1 MTYELSLS
9 CNFFTQ
15 IVEDTQQKK
24 GVEMNDLRI
33 FENREFGKVRTS
45 IINDEPYFNLT
56 DVCRILEIKNPS
68 DAKSRLKKD
77 GVGTTEVID
86 NIGRKQLANFINESN
101 LYKLVFQSRKPE
113 AERFA
118 DWVTSEVLPS
128 IRKHGAYM
136 TESVI
141 ERTLTDPDY
150 LIQLATTLKEEKQRR
165 IAAEEENERNKP
177 KVLFSDSCEV
187 AENSILIGEFAKR
200 LKQNGLENM
209 GQNRLFATL
218 RNQGYLCKT
227 GERRNQPTQRSMEQ
241 GLFETKVRVIN
252 NPDGSTRT
260 TTTTK
265 MTGKGQIYF
274 TNKFLGGSYGQEF

>member
-1 MTYELSLS
+1 
-9 CNFFTQ
+9 
-15 IVEDTQQKK
+15 
-24 GVEMNDLRI
+24 MNDLRI
-33 FENREFGKVRTS
+33 FENKDFGQVRTS
-45 IINDEPYFNLT
+45 IINNEPYFSLT
-56 DVCRILEIKNPS
+56 DVCRVLEINNPS
-68 DAKSRLKKD
+68 QAKTRLNLK
-77 GVGTTEVID
+77 GVISNEVLTK
-86 NIGRKQLANFINESN
+86 GGMQQANFIDESN
-101 LYKLVFQSRKPE
+101 LYKLIFQSRKPE
-113 AERFA
+113 AEKFA
-118 DWVTSEVLPS
+118 DWVTSEVLPT

-136 TESVI
+136 TETVI

-150 LIQLATTLKEEKQRR
+150 LIQLATTLKEERQRR
-165 IAAEEENERNKP
+165 LLAEEENERNRP

-200 LKQNGLENM
+200 LKQNGMPDM
-209 GQNRLFATL
+209 GQNRLFALL
-218 RNQGYLCKT
+218 RDQGYLCKG

-274 TNKFLGGSYGQEF
+274 TNKFLG

>member
-1 MTYELSLS
+1 
-9 CNFFTQ
+9 
-15 IVEDTQQKK
+15 
-24 GVEMNDLRI
+24 MNDLKI
-33 FENREFGKVRTS
+33 FENQEFGQVRTS
-45 IINDEPYFNLT
+45 IINNEPYFNLN
-56 DVCRILEIKNPS
+56 DVCRVLDIRNPS
-68 DAKSRLKKD
+68 DAKSRLRKD
-77 GVGTTEVID
+77 GVGTTEVGVVTGKKADGSDAIQYV
-86 NIGRKQLANFINESN
+86 KMNFINESN
-101 LYKLVFQSRKPE
+101 LYKLIFQSRKPE

-118 DWVTSEVLPS
+118 DWVTSEVLPT

-136 TESVI
+136 TETVI

-165 IAAEEENERNKP
+165 ILAEAENERNKP

-200 LKQNGLENM
+200 MKQNGLPNM
-209 GQNRLFATL
+209 GQNRLFTYL
-218 RNQGYLCKT
+218 RNQGYLCRN

-274 TNKFLGGSYGQEF
+274 TNKLLGEQSWKTQQF

>member
-1 MTYELSLS
+1 
-9 CNFFTQ
+9 
-15 IVEDTQQKK
+15 
-24 GVEMNDLRI
+24 MNDLRI
-33 FENREFGKVRTS
+33 FENQEFGQVRTS
-45 IINDEPYFNLT
+45 LINGEPYFNLT
-56 DVCRILEIKNPS
+56 DVCRILEINNPRQ
-68 DAKSRLKKD
+68 AKTRLNSK
-77 GVGTTEVID
+77 GVITNDILTNG
-86 NIGRKQLANFINESN
+86 GRQQANFINESN

-118 DWVTSEVLPS
+118 DWVTSEVLPT

-136 TESVI
+136 TETVI

-200 LKQNGLENM
+200 LKQNGLPNM
-209 GQNRLFATL
+209 GQNRLFALL
-218 RNQGYLCKT
+218 RDQGYLCKG
-227 GERRNQPTQRSMEQ
+227 GERKNQPTQRSMEQ

-274 TNKFLGGSYGQEF
+274 TNKFLGGWHENNYGQENIGS

>member
-1 MTYELSLS
+1 MNEL
-9 CNFFTQ
+9 Q
-15 IVEDTQQKK
+15 IFKNED
-24 GVEMNDLRI
+24 
-33 FENREFGKVRTS
+33 FGEVRTS
-45 IINDEPYFNLT
+45 IINDEPYFNLN
-56 DVCRILEIKNPS
+56 DVCRILDIRNTR
-68 DAKSRLKKD
+68 DAKSRLSEK
-77 GVGTTEVID
+77 GVATTD
-86 NIGRKQLANFINESN
+86 TLTNGGKQQANFINESN
-101 LYKLVFQSRKPE
+101 LYRLIFQSRKPE

-118 DWVTSEVLPS
+118 DWVTSEVLPT
-128 IRKHGAYM
+128 IRRHGAYM

-165 IAAEEENERNKP
+165 IAAEAENERNRP

-218 RNQGYLCKT
+218 RNQGYLCKN
-227 GERRNQPTQRSMEQ
+227 GERRNQPTQKSMEQ

-274 TNKFLGGSYGQEF
+274 TNKLLGEQSWQMQF

>member
-1 MTYELSLS
+1 
-9 CNFFTQ
+9 
-15 IVEDTQQKK
+15 
-24 GVEMNDLRI
+24 MNDLRI
-33 FENREFGKVRTS
+33 FENKEFGQVRTS
-45 IINDEPYFNLT
+45 IVNDEPYFNLN
-56 DVCRILEIKNPS
+56 DVCQILEINNPS
-68 DAKSRLKKD
+68 QAKTRLNAD
-77 GVGTTEVID
+77 GVISNEVGVVTGKKADGTDAIQYV
-86 NIGRKQLANFINESN
+86 KMNFINESN
-101 LYKLVFQSRKPE
+101 LYKLIFQSRKPE
-113 AERFA
+113 AEKFA
-118 DWVTSEVLPS
+118 DWVTSEVLPT

-136 TESVI
+136 TETVI

-165 IAAEEENERNKP
+165 ILAEEENERNRP

-200 LKQNGLENM
+200 LKQNGLPNM

-218 RNQGYLCKT
+218 RNQGYLCKN
-227 GERRNQPTQRSMEQ
+227 GERRNQPTQKSMEQ

>member
-1 MTYELSLS
+1 
-9 CNFFTQ
+9 
-15 IVEDTQQKK
+15 
-24 GVEMNDLRI
+24 MNDLKV
-33 FENREFGKVRTS
+33 FENKEFGKVRTS
-45 IINDEPYFNLT
+45 IINDEPYFALT
-56 DVCRILEIKNPS
+56 DVCRILEIGNS
-68 DAKSRLKKD
+68 RQAKTRLKKD
-77 GVGTTEVID
+77 GVISNDIID
-86 NIGRKQLANFINESN
+86 SMGRTQKADFINESN

-118 DWVTSEVLPS
+118 DWVTSEVLPT

-200 LKQNGLENM
+200 LKQNGLPNM
-209 GQNRLFATL
+209 GQNRLFAML
-218 RNQGYLCKT
+218 REQGYLCKG
-227 GERRNQPTQRSMEQ
+227 GERKNQPTQRSMEQ

-274 TNKFLGGSYGQEF
+274 TNKFLG

>member
-1 MTYELSLS
+1 
-9 CNFFTQ
+9 
-15 IVEDTQQKK
+15 
-24 GVEMNDLRI
+24 MNDLRI
-33 FENREFGKVRTS
+33 FENQEFGQVRTS
-45 IINDEPYFNLT
+45 IINNEPYFNLN
-56 DVCRILEIKNPS
+56 DVCRVLEINNPRM
-68 DAKSRLKKD
+68 AKTRLNED
-77 GVGTTEVID
+77 GVSTTDILT
-86 NIGRKQLANFINESN
+86 NGGRQQANFINESN
-101 LYKLVFQSRKPE
+101 LYKLIFQSRKPE

-118 DWVTSEVLPS
+118 DWVTSEVLPT

-136 TESVI
+136 TETVI
-141 ERTLTDPDY
+141 ERALTDPDY

-165 IAAEEENERNKP
+165 IAAEAENERNKP
-177 KVLFSDSCEV
+177 KVLFSESCEV

-200 LKQNGLENM
+200 LKQNGLPNM
-209 GQNRLFATL
+209 GQNRLFALL
-218 RNQGYLCKT
+218 RDQGYLCKG

-274 TNKFLGGSYGQEF
+274 TNKFLGWELKGSKINL

>member
-1 MTYELSLS
+1 MNKLKIFK
-9 CNFFTQ
+9 N
-15 IVEDTQQKK
+15 ED
-24 GVEMNDLRI
+24 
-33 FENREFGKVRTS
+33 FGEVRTS
-45 IINDEPYFNLT
+45 IINNEPYFNLA
-56 DVCRILEIKNPS
+56 DVCRFLEINNQRM
-68 DAKSRLKKD
+68 AKTRLSEK
-77 GVGTTEVID
+77 GVSTTDILTNGGV
-86 NIGRKQLANFINESN
+86 QQANFINESN
-101 LYKLVFQSRKPE
+101 LYKLIFQSRKPE
-113 AERFA
+113 AEIFA
-118 DWVTSEVLPS
+118 DWVTSEVLPT

-136 TESVI
+136 TETVI

-165 IAAEEENERNKP
+165 ILAEAENERNKP

-200 LKQNGLENM
+200 MKQNGLQKM
-209 GQNRLFATL
+209 GQNRLFNYL
-218 RNQGYLCKT
+218 RNQGYLCKN
-227 GERRNQPTQRSMEQ
+227 GERRNQPTQKSMEQ

-274 TNKFLGGSYGQEF
+274 TNKLLGETLWQM

>member
-1 MTYELSLS
+1 
-9 CNFFTQ
+9 
-15 IVEDTQQKK
+15 
-24 GVEMNDLRI
+24 MNDLRI
-33 FENREFGKVRTS
+33 FENKEFGKVRTS
-45 IINDEPYFNLT
+45 IVNDEPYFSLN
-56 DVCRILEIKNPS
+56 DICQILEINNPRMAKTRLNQNGVSTTDVGVVTGKKS
-68 DAKSRLKKD
+68 D
-77 GVGTTEVID
+77 GTDAIQYV
-86 NIGRKQLANFINESN
+86 KMNFINESN

-113 AERFA
+113 AEKFA
-118 DWVTSEVLPS
+118 DWVTSEVLPT
-128 IRKHGAYM
+128 IRRHGAYM
-136 TESVI
+136 TETVI

-165 IAAEEENERNKP
+165 IAAEEENERNRP

-200 LKQNGLENM
+200 LKQNGLPNM
-209 GQNRLFATL
+209 GQNRLFALL
-218 RNQGYLCKT
+218 RDQGYLCKG

-274 TNKFLGGSYGQEF
+274 TNKFLGWELKGSKN

>member
-1 MTYELSLS
+1 
-9 CNFFTQ
+9 
-15 IVEDTQQKK
+15 
-24 GVEMNDLRI
+24 MNDLKI
-33 FENREFGKVRTS
+33 FENQEFGQVRTS
-45 IINDEPYFNLT
+45 IINDEPYFNLN
-56 DVCRILEIKNPS
+56 DVCDILEISNPRM
-68 DAKSRLKKD
+68 AKTRLNKD
-77 GVGTTEVID
+77 GVSSTD
-86 NIGRKQLANFINESN
+86 IGVVTGKKADGSDAIQNVKMNFINESN
-101 LYKLVFQSRKPE
+101 LYKLIFQSRKPE

-136 TESVI
+136 TETVI

-150 LIQLATTLKEEKQRR
+150 LIQLAITLKEEKQKRLE
-165 IAAEEENERNKP
+165 AEETIERNRP

-200 LKQNGLENM
+200 LKQNGLPNM

-218 RNQGYLCKT
+218 RNQGYLCKN
-227 GERRNQPTQRSMEQ
+227 GERRNQPTQKSMEQ

-274 TNKFLGGSYGQEF
+274 TNKFLGGSYGQEFWSCRWV

>member
-1 MTYELSLS
+1 
-9 CNFFTQ
+9 
-15 IVEDTQQKK
+15 
-24 GVEMNDLRI
+24 MNDLRI
-33 FENREFGKVRTS
+33 FENREFGQVRTS
-45 IINDEPYFNLT
+45 IINDEPWFSLA
-56 DVCRILEIKNPS
+56 DVCRILEINNPRM
-68 DAKSRLKKD
+68 AKTRLNEK
-77 GVGTTEVID
+77 GVSTTDILT
-86 NIGRKQLANFINESN
+86 NGGRQQANFINESN

-118 DWVTSEVLPS
+118 DWVTSEVLPT
-128 IRKHGAYM
+128 IRRHGAYM
-136 TESVI
+136 TETVI

-150 LIQLATTLKEEKQRR
+150 LIQLATTLKEERQRR
-165 IAAEEENERNKP
+165 LLAEEENERNKP

-200 LKQNGLENM
+200 LKQNGLPNM
-209 GQNRLFATL
+209 GQNRLFALL
-218 RNQGYLCKT
+218 RDQGYLCKG

-274 TNKFLGGSYGQEF
+274 TNKFLG

>member
-1 MTYELSLS
+1 MNEL
-9 CNFFTQ
+9 Q
-15 IVEDTQQKK
+15 IFKNED
-24 GVEMNDLRI
+24 
-33 FENREFGKVRTS
+33 FGEVRTS
-45 IINDEPYFNLT
+45 IINNEPWFSLA
-56 DVCRILEIKNPS
+56 DVCRVLDIRNPR
-68 DAKSRLKKD
+68 DAKSRLNLD
-77 GVGTTEVID
+77 GVGTTD
-86 NIGRKQLANFINESN
+86 IGVVTGKKADGTDAIQYVKMNFINESN
-101 LYKLVFQSRKPE
+101 LYKLIFQSRKPE

-118 DWVTSEVLPS
+118 DWVTSEVLPT

-136 TESVI
+136 TETAI

-150 LIQLATTLKEEKQRR
+150 LIQLATTLKEERQRR
-165 IAAEEENERNKP
+165 LLAEEENERNKP

-200 LKQNGLENM
+200 MKQNGLPNM
-209 GQNRLFATL
+209 GQNRLFTYL
-218 RNQGYLCKT
+218 RNQGYLCKN
-227 GERRNQPTQRSMEQ
+227 GERRNQPTQKSMEQ

-274 TNKFLGGSYGQEF
+274 TNKLLGEASWQLAENSL

>member
-1 MTYELSLS
+1 MNEL
-9 CNFFTQ
+9 Q
-15 IVEDTQQKK
+15 IFKNKD
-24 GVEMNDLRI
+24 
-33 FENREFGKVRTS
+33 FGEVRTS
-45 IINDEPYFNLT
+45 IINNEPYFNLA
-56 DVCRILEIKNPS
+56 DVCRVLEINNPRM
-68 DAKSRLKKD
+68 AKTRLSEK
-77 GVGTTEVID
+77 GVSTTDILT
-86 NIGRKQLANFINESN
+86 NGGKQQANFINESN
-101 LYKLVFQSRKPE
+101 LYKLIFQSRKPE
-113 AERFA
+113 AEKFA
-118 DWVTSEVLPS
+118 DWVTSEVLPT

-165 IAAEEENERNKP
+165 IAAEAENERNKP

-200 LKQNGLENM
+200 MKQNGLPNM
-209 GQNRLFATL
+209 GQNRLFTYL
-218 RNQGYLCKT
+218 RNQGYLCKN
-227 GERRNQPTQRSMEQ
+227 GERRNQPTQKSMEQ

-274 TNKFLGGSYGQEF
+274 TNKLLGEMPWKTQQF